1 MSITERIN
9 DEWIYYGTGYHFKFT
24 DEKYHRY
31 ATLIVKPQHIQLL
44 SNDTDL
50 PDAELKKV
58 IVEEWFGLEND
69 MTREANNKKRRK
81 QCENLKT
88 S

>member
-1 MSITERIN
+1 MSIKLTILKSGETI
-9 DEWIYYGTGYHFKFT
+9 I
-24 DEKYHRY
+24 
-31 ATLIVKPQHIQLL
+31 
-44 SNDTDL
+44 S
-50 PDAELKKV
+50 DAKEL

-69 MTREANNKKRRK
+69 MTREVNNKKRRK